1 MFLIAAG
8 FLLAYVAVYNKR
20 KRRYSE
26 EKQSMQYNFTQ
37 QLLQSRLEMQ
47 ENTFSMVSEEI
58 HDNVGQILSLASI
71 QLSMA
76 IIKNDC
82 SEITLKGIK
91 ENVDNALNDLR
102 NIAKN
107 LNGNYL
113 QQLSLSEFLNRAEDQ
128 ITRNGYIQCNKTIS
142 GEEKELSL
150 QKKFILFRILQECF
164 QNVIKHANASSI
176 KIEVKYD
183 ADGLKLIFNDNGK
196 GFHADTLPPDS
207 PPKGLGL
214 QNMQSRVALINGVII
229 INSLPNQ
236 GTTILISIPYEQ

>member
-8 FLLAYVAVYNKR
+8 FLLAYVSVYNKR
-20 KRRYSE
+20 KRRHSE
-26 EKQSMQYNFTQ
+26 EKQSMQHTFTQ

-47 ENTFSMVSEEI
+47 EHTFKMVSEEI

-76 IIKNDC
+76 IGKMDT
-82 SEITLKGIK
+82 SEVTLKGIK

-107 LNGNYL
+107 LNGNHL
-113 QQLSLSEFLNRAEDQ
+113 QQLSLLQFLNRAEDQ
-128 ITRNGYIQCNKTIS
+128 ITRNGFIHCHKHIK
-142 GEEKELSL
+142 GEEKEICL
-150 QKKFILFRILQECF
+150 QNKFILFRILQECF
-164 QNVIKHANASSI
+164 QNVIKHADASAI

-183 ADGLKLIFNDNGK
+183 HDGLKLIFNDNGK
-196 GFHADTLPPDS
+196 GFDMEHQTHHQPS
-207 PPKGLGL
+207 TGLGL
-214 QNMQSRVALINGVII
+214 ANMQNRVALINGVIN

-236 GTTILISIPYEQ
+236 GTTIHISIPYEQ